1 MALRYSIV
9 IGFVL
14 CLIFPAVAKTQATE
28 KVTEA
33 LQTIDQAGP
42 QGRGSK
48 AASQAADRLLQEGI
62 EILPQLFEHMNTDNL
77 VAANW
82 CRYVYQQIVTR
93 ELAKPKPQ
101 IPADFLRRYILE
113 SKHQGRTR
121 RLAWDLLDH
130 VDPQFRQQQLPRL
143 LDDPEFRSEAVQRVL
158 QKADQSRQ
166 ADKSEAAIKQYRLAF
181 QHARESSQIIKA
193 ADQLEQL
200 KVKVNIIEQMGFL
213 NRWYLLGPFDAPQ
226 FSGFAQA
233 FPPENKVDLSA
244 TYAGQDGTIRWQPYQ
259 NSDRLGQTN
268 LVQVIGP
275 VKEAVGYAYTEV
287 HSPRNQKVE
296 LRCGADDNMTVW
308 INGKRAFSRGQW
320 LNGTRL
326 DRFSAPCEF
335 RQGTNRILI
344 KICQGPQHKNP
355 AVPNNWSFQIRF
367 CDSTGLNIGLK
378 PLKPTDEELS
388 KSRQTDN

>member
-143 LDDPEFRSEAVQRVL
+143 LDQL
-158 QKADQSRQ
+158 
-166 ADKSEAAIKQYRLAF
+166 LA
-181 QHARESSQIIKA
+181 
-193 ADQLEQL
+193 
-200 KVKVNIIEQMGFL
+200 
-213 NRWYLLGPFDAPQ
+213 
-226 FSGFAQA
+226 
-233 FPPENKVDLSA
+233 
-244 TYAGQDGTIRWQPYQ
+244 
-259 NSDRLGQTN
+259 
-268 LVQVIGP
+268 
-275 VKEAVGYAYTEV
+275 
-287 HSPRNQKVE
+287 SP
-296 LRCGADDNMTVW
+296 
-308 INGKRAFSRGQW
+308 
-320 LNGTRL
+320 
-326 DRFSAPCEF
+326 
-335 RQGTNRILI
+335 
-344 KICQGPQHKNP
+344 
-355 AVPNNWSFQIRF
+355 
-367 CDSTGLNIGLK
+367 
-378 PLKPTDEELS
+378 
-388 KSRQTDN
+388 